1 MSIREAGRSGERK
14 TPRGRRKKRKK
25 TRAGRL
31 EPGLKHK
38 LGISHP
44 SAELGTKI
52 YGAKLGARVTGVEL
66 PAISPPRWLRAQE
79 LGARDAGAETC

>member
-1 MSIREAGRSGERK
+1 M
-14 TPRGRRKKRKK
+14 RKKKK
-25 TRAGRL
+25 KARIGRL
-31 EPGLKHK
+31 GPGLKHH
-38 LGISHP
+38 LGTIDHG
-44 SAELGTKI
+44 AELGAKI